1 VTWLIAGLGNPGDEY
16 ADTRHNVGA
25 MVVEEVATRTG
36 SRLRSQR
43 IVPVDLAELH
53 EGDERV
59 LLVRSHRYM
68 NESGPSI
75 VGIARKHDVP
85 AERIVCVH
93 DELDLPLGA
102 LQVRI
107 GGGSAGH
114 NGVKS
119 LTAALGSPEF
129 LRVRCGIGRP
139 PGRQDPADFVLEP
152 FRAADRDLATELVD
166 DAADAA
172 LSLVREGLARTQD
185 RYNRSGPRGA

>member
-1 VTWLIAGLGNPGDEY
+1 MTWLIAGLGNPGEDY

-25 MVVEEVATRTG
+25 MVVEDLAARAG
-36 SRLRSQR
+36 SRLRSQGS
-43 IVPVDLAELH
+43 VPVDLAEFH

-59 LLVRSHRYM
+59 LLVRSQRYM

-75 VGIARKHDVP
+75 VGVARKHDVP
-85 AERIVCVH
+85 AGRIVCVH
-93 DELDLPLGA
+93 DELDLVLGA

-119 LTAALGSPEF
+119 LTSALGTPDF

-152 FRAADRDLATELVD
+152 FHTAERDVAMELVD
-166 DAADAA
+166 DAADAV
-172 LSLVREGLARTQD
+172 LTLVRDGIARAQD

>member
-1 VTWLIAGLGNPGDEY
+1 MTWLIAGLGNPGDDY

-25 MVVEEVATRTG
+25 MVLGELANRADV
-36 SRLRSQR
+36 RLRSQR
-43 IVPVDLAELH
+43 LVPVDLAELH
-53 EGDERV
+53 EGDERL

-75 VGIARKHDVP
+75 VGVARKHDVP
-85 AERIVCVH
+85 AERVVCVH
-93 DELDLPLGA
+93 DELDLALGA

-119 LTAALGSPEF
+119 LTGALGTPEF
-129 LRVRCGIGRP
+129 LRVRCGVGRP

-152 FRAADRDLATELVD
+152 FRATERDVATELID
-166 DAADAA
+166 DAADAV
-172 LSLVREGLARTQD
+172 LSLVRDGLSRTQD
-185 RYNRSGPRGA
+185 RYNRSGPRA